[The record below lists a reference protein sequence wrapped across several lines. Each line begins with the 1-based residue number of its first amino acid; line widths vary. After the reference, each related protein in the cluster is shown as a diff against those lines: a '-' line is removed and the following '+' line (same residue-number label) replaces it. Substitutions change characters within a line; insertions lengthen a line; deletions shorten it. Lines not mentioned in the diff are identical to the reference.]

1 MAKNKLALIDKTMIE
16 SFASEIDSTNAYDL
30 VYKFSDLL
38 DDISIDLAGHNKFI
52 SINNVDSKLFGDFA
66 TRTNYQESDLN
77 MYLLIKS
84 GQLEL
89 NTVSELQNKRKMLWR
104 KIKLAWANRRA
115 SKKKRKLF
123 SNRKKR
129 KDYDLIT
136 EQQLKE
142 KKEKPYTILNLK
154 DEFFEYIVNFMSQM
168 TVVYN
173 YPDKITVLSKEDLGY
188 KINIVPAF
196 VHDDEIRV
204 WNARKNKFKIV
215 YLDDALIALDSK
227 NKEIDSLNYSQN
239 ATNKVSR
246 IVSNDNLLLKV
257 IKIYKALTHNI
268 WNTTSLDFIDSLIY
282 NCPNEIFVG
291 NVYDVFVRSIN
302 FLKNADI
309 SDFRSIYNTNKSLY
323 EDEELSIY
331 EIKSLIKEI
340 SNLITNN

>member
-1 MAKNKLALIDKTMIE
+1 MAKNNLALIDKTMIE
-16 SFASEIDSTNAYDL
+16 SFASEIDSSNAYDL

-66 TRTNYQESDLN
+66 TKTNYQESDLN

-89 NTVSELQNKRKMLWR
+89 NTVAELQSKRKMLWR
-104 KIKLAWANRRA
+104 KIKLAWANRRV

-123 SNRKKR
+123 SNKKNRKNN
-129 KDYDLIT
+129 DIIT

-204 WNARKNKFKIV
+204 FNSRKNKFKIV
-215 YLDDALIALDSK
+215 YLDDALMALDNK
-227 NKEIDSLNYSQN
+227 NKEIDNLNYSQN
-239 ATNKVSR
+239 TTNKVSR
-246 IVSNDNLLLKV
+246 IVNNDNLFLKV

-268 WNTTSLDFIDSLIY
+268 WNTTNLDFIDSLIY

-340 SNLITNN
+340 SNLITNE